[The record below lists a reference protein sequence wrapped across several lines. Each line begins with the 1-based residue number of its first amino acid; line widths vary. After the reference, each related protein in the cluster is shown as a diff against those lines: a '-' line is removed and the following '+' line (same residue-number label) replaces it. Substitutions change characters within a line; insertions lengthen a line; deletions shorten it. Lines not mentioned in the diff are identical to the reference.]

1 MCIRQHGRTQSVSLK
16 TLHTQAFLTQR
27 QGNDGGYFFFAVM
40 RSDGEGFVA
49 AALPVSVGCQQPCGK
64 ASSLHA

>member
-1 MCIRQHGRTQSVSLK
+1 MHSATWPDTVSVIKDTSHTSIPHAK
-16 TLHTQAFLTQR
+16 TGQR
-27 QGNDGGYFFFAVM
+27 RGVLFFAVM